1 MASPTAS
8 TLFVR
13 LVNVWRHLSL
23 RSDTDNVILELL
35 GQFSLEKIYSEGDK
49 EAYKNLIITLLSQL
63 NAVFYLQRLS
73 LPSEGVQIGPYLGI
87 LASWEVTLRSVE
99 LVLQTVVEGREILW
113 DARLLRDKY
122 LAEFLLSALRFLSL
136 HPRAP
141 INQPATDLRERY
153 ARVHRLLERVYDSYP
168 NPKSFLL
175 LVCRDIA
182 DSLRTEPD
190 ALSLPPKLRYELPSL
205 ATELV
210 ITTHRECQKPCSQV

>member
-13 LVNVWRHLSL
+13 LVNIWRHLSL

-49 EAYKNLIITLLSQL
+49 GAYRNLIITLLSQL

-73 LPSEGVQIGPYLGI
+73 LPPEGVRIGPYLGI

-99 LVLQTVVEGREILW
+99 LVLQTVVEGRETLW

-141 INQPATDLRERY
+141 INQPAIDRRERY
-153 ARVHRLLERVYDSYP
+153 ARVHSLLERVHDSYP
-168 NPKSFLL
+168 NPKSFILL
-175 LVCRDIA
+175 ICKDVT

-190 ALSLPPKLRYELPSL
+190 GLSLPPKLRYELPNL

-210 ITTHRECQKPCSQV
+210 IMTH